1 MLKSII
7 EELLISDNKFD
18 IAVFPVSIDNIEPIK
33 ILINNCIQSG
43 QSWGNSEIVAVSPTI
58 WLPDFL
64 SNNIQSIRYVT
75 KIPTFNIYKLQNNDI
90 IIKNY
95 SVVSYE
101 FNNDKELND
110 FFIKKH
116 WSSLVIYSI
125 VRVADLKT
133 MTYKYNLRCAD
144 ITEEYE
150 VRDKKINEI
159 LKDGTNIN

>member
-1 MLKSII
+1 MKMFKSLI
-7 EELLISDNKFD
+7 EEMLMSDNKFD
-18 IAVFPVSIDNIEPIK
+18 ISVFPVSLYNIEPIK

-43 QSWGNSEIVAVSPTI
+43 QSWSNAEIVAVSPTI

-64 SNNIQSIRYVT
+64 SNNIQSIKYVT
-75 KIPTFNIYKLQNNDI
+75 KLPTFNIYKFENNDI
-90 IIKNY
+90 IVKNY
-95 SVVSYE
+95 SVGSYE
-101 FNNDKELND
+101 FNNDKDLND
-110 FFIKKH
+110 FFIQKN

-150 VRDKKINEI
+150 VRDKKLNEI
-159 LKDGTNIN
+159 LK

>member
-18 IAVFPVSIDNIEPIK
+18 IIVSPVSIDNIEPIK

-43 QSWGNSEIVAVSPTI
+43 QSWSNSEIVGVSPTI

-64 SNNIQSIRYVT
+64 SNNIQNIKYVT
-75 KIPTFNIYKLQNNDI
+75 KLPTFNIYKLENNDI
-90 IIKNY
+90 IVKNY
-95 SVVSYE
+95 SVESYE
-101 FNNDKELND
+101 FNNDKDLDD
-110 FFIKKH
+110 FFIQKN

-150 VRDKKINEI
+150 VRDKIINEI
-159 LKDGTNIN
+159 LKDGIN